1 MGINS
6 QGDGSQDVPKSAL
19 RKAERQE
26 ILWNDS
32 VWVQKPGNQGSQWV
46 NTLPDTL
53 RKMSYQLF
61 GHSLAQSRQHIINYH
76 SILHNKRKRHVNRM
90 TDSQ

>member
-19 RKAERQE
+19 CKAERQE
-26 ILWNDS
+26 IWWNDS

-53 RKMSYQLF
+53 RKNVLPVIWAFLSPVKT
-61 GHSLAQSRQHIINYH
+61 A
-76 SILHNKRKRHVNRM
+76 HN
-90 TDSQ
+90 

>member
-32 VWVQKPGNQGSQWV
+32 VWVQKPGNQGSQ
-46 NTLPDTL
+46 
-53 RKMSYQLF
+53 
-61 GHSLAQSRQHIINYH
+61 
-76 SILHNKRKRHVNRM
+76 
-90 TDSQ
+90 